1 MTEAQA
7 LAGILP
13 YLIPEMIL
21 GAVACLVFLGGTVRS
36 DRHLWGSVALAGFV
50 AALVALHFAPAR
62 NISADGLSVVPVLF
76 DSLANFGRVLAY
88 AGGLVFVLFSWN
100 ELPDRHAADWHACL
114 LILGAGLGL
123 VAASNDL

>member
-1 MTEAQA
+1 MSDAQIQA

-21 GAVACLVFLGGTVRS
+21 GAVACFVFLGGTIRA

-50 AALVALHFAPAR
+50 AALVALHLGPGRGIA
-62 NISADGLSVVPVLF
+62 ADDLTVVPVLF
-76 DSLANFGRVLAY
+76 DPLANYGRVLAY

-100 ELPDRHAADWHACL
+100 ELPDRHAADWHGCL
-114 LILGAGLGL
+114 L
-123 VAASNDL
+123 